1 MRSRVAGL
9 ALLAGLAIMSLGSY
23 AAAQS
28 RSSTIAQAQPPYN
41 CRTREVWS
49 PEKQAWCKKYGNQ
62 QPAIDPIGPVES
74 QNWYNCLTKEVWSP
88 EKRVWC
94 DRLRTLQ
101 NTTYQVPDVG
111 SVKLTDGKYK
121 NASQQITV
129 TLVNQPDL
137 IAVGDLNGDRQLDAM
152 VLLAVNTGGSGV
164 FMYLAPVLQQGN
176 RLQSGS
182 PLLLGDRVRVQSIM
196 IDQSRAKV
204 DMLTHAAKDPMCC
217 PTQKITQLFTLQMLP
232 TLVPLL
238 RG

>member
-1 MRSRVAGL
+1 MKFRLAGM
-9 ALLAGLAIMSLGSY
+9 ALLAGLVVMGLGRY
-23 AAAQS
+23 AAAS
-28 RSSTIAQAQPPYN
+28 HSSTIAQAQPPYN

-62 QPAIDPIGPVES
+62 QPAIDPLGPVEN

-101 NTTYQVPDVG
+101 NTTYQIPDVG
-111 SVKLTDGKYK
+111 TVQLTDGKYE
-121 NASQQITV
+121 NPAQQTTV
-129 TLVNQPDL
+129 TLINQPDL
-137 IAVGDLNGDRQLDAM
+137 IAVGDLTGDRQLDAV

-176 RLQSGS
+176 RLQPGS
-182 PLLLGDRVRVQSIM
+182 LLALGDRVRVQSIT
-196 IDQSRAKV
+196 IAQNRAKV
-204 DMLTHAAKDPMCC
+204 EMLTHAAKDPMCC
-217 PTQKITQLFTLQMLP
+217 PTLRTIQVFTLQMQP